1 MENSMPIKRGLI
13 ALLFVFGSIGA
24 SFSQKSMEQKLELL
38 FAQGHYKM
46 VYRKAGRLLMNPSY
60 DQETYPT
67 KLRQLAAQELAKNPV
82 WAKRHALELEWLPRS
97 TENTAVNAGIKQGT
111 QSSAKTQKLLNE
123 AQKHLGV
130 PYKEAG
136 IDPTGFDCSG
146 FTCYVFEQ
154 NGVRLPRRAADQ
166 YTFCQKIDPDEAH
179 AGDLVFFSNGTQINH
194 VGILISEKGEL
205 KQMIHSSSSI
215 GISVV
220 VIDDSAYW
228 SARVAGYGRI
238 K

>member
-1 MENSMPIKRGLI
+1 MENSMPIKKIFI
-13 ALLFVFGSIGA
+13 AFLFILGSINA
-24 SFSQKSMEQKLELL
+24 TFSQKSMEQKLELL

-67 KLRQLAAQELAKNPV
+67 KLRQLAAQELAKDPL
-82 WAKRHALELEWLPRS
+82 WAKRHALELEWKPKPS
-97 TENTAVNAGIKQGT
+97 ANQASKVTQGNL
-111 QSSAKTQKLLNE
+111 QTQKLLLE
-123 AQKHLGV
+123 AQRHLGV

-136 IDPTGFDCSG
+136 IDPSGFDCSG
-146 FTCYVFEQ
+146 FTCYVFAA
-154 NGVRLPRRAADQ
+154 NGVSLPRRAADQ
-166 YTFCQKIDPDEAH
+166 YTHCQKIEPEEAL
-179 AGDLVFFSNGTQINH
+179 AGDLVFFTNGTQINH
-194 VGILISEKGEL
+194 VGILISDKGAP

-238 K
+238 KSAK

>member
-1 MENSMPIKRGLI
+1 MENSMPINRGFI

-46 VYRKAGRLLMNPSY
+46 VYRKAVRLLMNPSY
-60 DQETYPT
+60 DQETYPL

-82 WAKRHALELEWLPRS
+82 WAKRHALELEWLPGS
-97 TENTAVNAGIKQGT
+97 TKNTAVNSRVNQGT

-154 NGVRLPRRAADQ
+154 NGVSLPRRAADQ

-179 AGDLVFFSNGTQINH
+179 AGDLVFFSNGLQINH
-194 VGILISEKGEL
+194 VGILISDKGAR
-205 KQMIHSSSSI
+205 KQMIHASSSI

>member
-1 MENSMPIKRGLI
+1 MPIKRGLI

>member
-1 MENSMPIKRGLI
+1 
-13 ALLFVFGSIGA
+13 
-24 SFSQKSMEQKLELL
+24 
-38 FAQGHYKM
+38 
-46 VYRKAGRLLMNPSY
+46 MNPSY

-97 TENTAVNAGIKQGT
+97 TENTAVNSRVNQGT

>member
-97 TENTAVNAGIKQGT
+97 TENTAVNSRVNQGT

>member
-1 MENSMPIKRGLI
+1 
-13 ALLFVFGSIGA
+13 
-24 SFSQKSMEQKLELL
+24 MEQKLELL

-97 TENTAVNAGIKQGT
+97 TENTAVNWRVNQGT

>member
-1 MENSMPIKRGLI
+1 MPIKRGLI

-24 SFSQKSMEQKLELL
+24 TFSQKSMEQKLELL

-97 TENTAVNAGIKQGT
+97 TENTAVNSRVNQGT

>member
-97 TENTAVNAGIKQGT
+97 TENTAVNSRVNQGT

-154 NGVRLPRRAADQ
+154 NGVSLPRRAVDQ

>member
-1 MENSMPIKRGLI
+1 MPTKRFY
-13 ALLFVFGSIGA
+13 LLFVLIASL
-24 SFSQKSMEQKLELL
+24 SFSLRAQKSMEQKLDVLL
-38 FAQGHYKM
+38 SQGHYKL
-46 VYRKAGRLLMNPSY
+46 VYRKAKRLAQNPAFDNSELPEKY
-60 DQETYPT
+60 
-67 KLRQLAAQELAKNPV
+67 RQLAAQELAKNPI
-82 WAKRHALELEWLPRS
+82 WAKRHALELQWMLRTS
-97 TENTAVNAGIKQGT
+97 ENTAVNAGIKQGT

-154 NGVRLPRRAADQ
+154 NGVSLPRRAADQ
-166 YTFCQKIDPDEAH
+166 YTFCQKIDPEEAH

-205 KQMIHSSSSI
+205 KQMIHSSSSL
-215 GISVV
+215 GISIVELES
-220 VIDDSAYW
+220 SAYW
-228 SARVAGYGRI
+228 KPKVAGYGRI
-238 K
+238 R

>member
-1 MENSMPIKRGLI
+1 MPIKRGLI

-97 TENTAVNAGIKQGT
+97 TENTAVNSRVNQGT